1 LLVCPARSDLEA
13 DPAVELVKEVD
24 PTGKRTVGVL
34 TKVDLMNTGTDVAN
48 YLTNAVPADLQLAL
62 GYFAIRNR
70 APAEAKQGG
79 LTVRDGFDAEQA
91 YFRAHPSYGSAPAAV
106 RERLGVP
113 QLSAFLSR
121 VLLLQV
127 KRHMP
132 ALMAEVTAL
141 AAATEQKMR
150 TMGPAVPHD
159 EGSRSALLQTL
170 LASFCKEFVGGLVE
184 KRADVKTGR
193 RIKDAFGELQAS
205 LREVRPF
212 EGSDFEDAY
221 LLEAVR
227 DCEGNHLSFPIPPI
241 ELLEHMLQHPEKR
254 PIRKLLAPCL
264 ACLQQVHEELR
275 ALCSKQL
282 QHPSI
287 ARFPQLQAAI
297 RDVMG
302 ALLQEQMGVAQLKL
316 DELVRMEEAYI
327 STDDPAFLAELQ
339 GVMKKLAS
347 RLDVGLLRSILTSY
361 YATVQRAVSNSAPKA
376 IMCFLVRGTQESVS
390 ASLFERI
397 ARQPPA
403 NVLDEPPEVDA
414 QRRAELEVVTQ
425 LRAAKR
431 ALETLTAAAP
441 GLD

>member
-1 LLVCPARSDLEA
+1 
-13 DPAVELVKEVD
+13 
-24 PTGKRTVGVL
+24 
-34 TKVDLMNTGTDVAN
+34 M
-48 YLTNAVPADLQLAL
+48 
-62 GYFAIRNR
+62 
-70 APAEAKQGG
+70 
-79 LTVRDGFDAEQA
+79 
-91 YFRAHPSYGSAPAAV
+91 
-106 RERLGVP
+106 
-113 QLSAFLSR
+113 
-121 VLLLQV
+121 
-127 KRHMP
+127 
-132 ALMAEVTAL
+132 
-141 AAATEQKMR
+141 
-150 TMGPAVPHD
+150 
-159 EGSRSALLQTL
+159 
-170 LASFCKEFVGGLVE
+170 
-184 KRADVKTGR
+184 
-193 RIKDAFGELQAS
+193 
-205 LREVRPF
+205 
-212 EGSDFEDAY
+212 
-221 LLEAVR
+221 R

-287 ARFPQLQAAI
+287 ARFPQLQATI

-302 ALLQEQMGVAQLKL
+302 ALLQEQQAVAQEKL

-361 YATVQRAVSNSAPKA
+361 YATVQRAISNSAPKA
-376 IMCFLVRGTQESVS
+376 IMCFLVRGTQASVS

-414 QRRAELEVVTQ
+414 QLTRTLPLTPTLTPTLILAPTPSPQPPAPTPTLTRSTRSAGRTSKSSPSCVPPRGRSRRSRPRRASAEGRLPGWGAVGTVWRVAPWAVGVGATVAWRSGRWW
-425 LRAAKR
+425 LRGGAC
-431 ALETLTAAAP
+431 
-441 GLD
+441 GDG